1 MTTAAVSP
9 WLRVRVQVDRLAAA
23 LLLVPVAPVIAVL
36 ALWVRVAD
44 GAPALISVSRM
55 GQGGREF
62 PMWKLRTMR
71 PALPDGRAG
80 GAELTRRD
88 DQRITPVGRR
98 LRHWRLDEL
107 PQLWNVV
114 RGEMALLGPR
124 PEAPAYVNLDDHRW
138 TQILSVPPGI
148 AGATQVLVNRW
159 EAEVLTD
166 DGTTDTYGTVVLPV
180 KVELDGWYVR
190 RATPG
195 LDVLILRSLA
205 SSLVGRGSPEL
216 RRRAQAH
223 ADLGALPDG

>member
-1 MTTAAVSP
+1 MTTGTVSP
-9 WLRVRVQVDRLAAA
+9 WLRVRARVDRVAAA
-23 LLLVPVAPVIAVL
+23 LLLVPVAPLIAVL

-71 PALPDGRAG
+71 PARPDGRAG
-80 GAELTRRD
+80 GADLTLRD
-88 DQRITPVGRR
+88 DQRITPVGHR

-138 TQILSVPPGI
+138 AQILSVPPGI

-166 DGTTDTYGTVVLPV
+166 EGTTDTYATVILPV
-180 KVELDGWYVR
+180 KVAIDRWYVR
-190 RATPG
+190 SATPWVDG
-195 LDVLILRSLA
+195 QIAIALFS
-205 SSLVGRGSPEL
+205 G
-216 RRRAQAH
+216 RRRPLRVHVKRAVPDASR
-223 ADLGALPDG
+223 LPHS